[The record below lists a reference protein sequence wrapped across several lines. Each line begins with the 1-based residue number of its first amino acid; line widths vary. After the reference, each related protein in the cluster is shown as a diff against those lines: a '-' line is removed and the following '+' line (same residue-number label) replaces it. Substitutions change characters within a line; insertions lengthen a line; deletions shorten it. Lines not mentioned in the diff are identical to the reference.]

1 MLNDIPFW
9 LDSVICLAIALRI
22 IAFNRCGRTHKR
34 HISWLAALI
43 ALVYI
48 NLPFLWLY
56 DEHRLAE
63 YAVIVTNAFMLAVVC
78 RKRGNI
84 SHLFKRSE

>member
-1 MLNDIPFW
+1 MQNDIPFW
-9 LDSVICLAIALRI
+9 IDSVICFAIALRI
-22 IAFNRCGRTHKR
+22 IFFCKRGRTLKR
-34 HISWLAALI
+34 SVSWMAAFI

-63 YAVIVTNAFMLAVVC
+63 YAMMATNVFMLMVIY